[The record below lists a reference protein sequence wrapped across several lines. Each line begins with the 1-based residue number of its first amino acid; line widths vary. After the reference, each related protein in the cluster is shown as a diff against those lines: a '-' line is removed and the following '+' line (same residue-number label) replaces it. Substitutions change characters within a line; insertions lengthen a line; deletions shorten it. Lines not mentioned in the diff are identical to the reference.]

1 MNDWFQRQLQAT
13 EEQGL
18 TRTLRSFS
26 TGNETEVIVDGKKLL
41 LFSSNNYLGLQQI
54 RA

>member
-18 TRTLRSFS
+18 TRTLSSFS
-26 TGNETEVIVDGKKLL
+26 TGNETEVIVDGKN
-41 LFSSNNYLGLQQI
+41 FYCFHQI
-54 RA
+54 II